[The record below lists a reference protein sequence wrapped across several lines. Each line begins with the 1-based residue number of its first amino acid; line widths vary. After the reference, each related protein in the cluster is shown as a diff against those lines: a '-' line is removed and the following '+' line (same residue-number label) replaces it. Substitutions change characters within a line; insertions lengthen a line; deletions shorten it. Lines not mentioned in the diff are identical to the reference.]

1 MALAEMGFPVG
12 SHGKKST
19 YNAGDVGLILGLV
32 RSPGERSG
40 YPLQYSYLDNSM
52 DRGACGLQPIGWQ
65 TVGHDWVTLSLS
77 SVEISGDDR
86 LPRHWPIDNLY
97 QTQSNML
104 SISGKNLDAF
114 LYFLKWGWGGVVKIG
129 H

>member
-19 YNAGDVGLILGLV
+19 YNAGDEGLILGLV

-52 DRGACGLQPIGWQ
+52 DRGACGLQSIGWQ

-97 QTQSNML
+97 QHKAIYYQSVA
-104 SISGKNLDAF
+104 KN
-114 LYFLKWGWGGVVKIG
+114 
-129 H
+129 